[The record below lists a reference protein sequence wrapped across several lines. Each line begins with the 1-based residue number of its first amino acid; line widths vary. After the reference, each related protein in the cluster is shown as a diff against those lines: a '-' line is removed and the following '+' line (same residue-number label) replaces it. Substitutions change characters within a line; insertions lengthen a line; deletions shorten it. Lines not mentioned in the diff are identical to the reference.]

1 MELQFLT
8 ADVFTTRRF
17 GGNPLALVLDADGLT
32 GEQMQAITREFN
44 LSETAF
50 VLRPE
55 DPGHTARLRIFTPGR
70 ELPFAGHPTVGS
82 ALLLHHLGRCG
93 EVCILEEGVGPVEVR
108 IGEGAPGEAERG
120 NGRGLSAI
128 RGSDESPEGEGPSP
142 GSAPLPVAELTV
154 PRPPEEGPPPPS
166 PMEVAALVGLDP
178 ADLRDDRYAP
188 AAVSAGVPFL
198 VVPLRTRQALA
209 RARPDAAA
217 FERILGR
224 GWAREVYLVVLED
237 GEVRARMFA
246 PSLGIA
252 EDPATGA
259 AAAALAAYLG
269 ARHGGAAGTLRRVIH
284 QGVEMGRPSEIRIA
298 VEVGE
303 AAAGGNAA
311 PDGDAPR
318 GVSRIRVAGSAV
330 PVMRGTIRV

>member
-1 MELQFLT
+1 MELEFLT

-55 DPGHTARLRIFTPGR
+55 DAGHTARLRIFTPGR

-93 EVCILEEGVGPVEVR
+93 DLCILEEGVGPVEVR
-108 IGEGAPGEAERG
+108 IQG
-120 NGRGLSAI
+120 
-128 RGSDESPEGEGPSP
+128 GP
-142 GSAPLPVAELTV
+142 PVAELTV
-154 PRPPEEGPPPPS
+154 PRPPEEGPPPP
-166 PMEVAALVGLDP
+166 PPAEVAALVGLDP
-178 ADLRDDRYAP
+178 RDIRDDGYAP

-198 VVPLRTRQALA
+198 VVPLRSREALA
-209 RARPDAAA
+209 GARPDAAA
-217 FERILGR
+217 FDRILGR
-224 GWAREVYLVVLED
+224 GWAREVYLVVLEE
-237 GEVRARMFA
+237 EVVWARMFA

-269 ARHGGAAGTLRRVIH
+269 VRHGGPAGTLRRVIH

-298 VEVGE
+298 VDVAE
-303 AAAGGNAA
+303 AAAGGN
-311 PDGDAPR
+311 GPR
-318 GVSRIRVAGSAV
+318 AVSRIRVAGSAV
-330 PVMRGTIRV
+330 PVMRGAIRV

>member
-1 MELQFLT
+1 MELEFLT

-32 GEQMQAITREFN
+32 GAQMQAITREFN

-82 ALLLHHLGRCG
+82 ALLLNHLGRCG

-108 IGEGAPGEAERG
+108 IGG
-120 NGRGLSAI
+120 
-128 RGSDESPEGEGPSP
+128 GP
-142 GSAPLPVAELTV
+142 PVAELTV

-166 PMEVAALVGLDP
+166 PEEVAELVGLDP
-178 ADLRDDRYAP
+178 GDLRDDRYAP

-198 VVPLRTRQALA
+198 VVPLRTREALA

-217 FERILGR
+217 FERTLGR
-224 GWAREVYLVVLED
+224 AWAREVYLVVLEE
-237 GEVRARMFA
+237 GVVRARMFA

-269 ARHGGAAGTLRRVIH
+269 ARHRGAAGTLRRVIH